1 MQDGAVVL
9 NPAIMSVAN
18 DAAVVHD
25 YRSDGNAAF
34 SKSFL
39 RFLNC
44 CSHEFVHGR
53 ILQVSNTYSAGNP
66 AIRPHISS
74 PQENF
79 SGYNYFSMNDA
90 HLRKAMGFGD
100 LVMFYLVTALSL
112 RWIAT
117 AAAAG
122 PTSIVVWIVGCITYF
137 VPLTFCVLE
146 LSSRYPDEGGMYL
159 WSKEAFGEFAGFMT
173 GWMYWTANLPYYP
186 GLLYFAAGT
195 ALFIGGDRWQH
206 LSNSSTYFIAV
217 SLLGLLAGFLLNLV
231 GLNIGKWLHNL
242 GAIGAWLPAST
253 LIVMG
258 AVAWVRFGAATPI
271 TKTTVIPTF
280 DLKNVF
286 FWSTIAFAFGGV
298 EGASTMGSEIKNA
311 RRNIPRALLA
321 AGLIITF
328 IYVAATA
335 SVLVALPAGEV
346 TGLQGFMQAIS
357 KVGDRIGLQG
367 LVPAMALLVTL
378 SSIGGMS
385 AWFAASSRLPFV
397 AGVDKFLPAAFGRV
411 HPKWNTPY
419 VAMAVQAVLAAIF
432 IFLGQAGTSVKGAY
446 DFLVGMGVIS
456 YFLPFLYMFASVIRF
471 QREPVGPGVMRIPGG
486 KPVAIFLA
494 LLGLLTTIISSVLA
508 CIPPAEEPYKLFAVV
523 KLLGSSLL
531 MVAVGAIIYW
541 IGKSKN

>member
-1 MQDGAVVL
+1 MDEF
-9 NPAIMSVAN
+9 
-18 DAAVVHD
+18 
-25 YRSDGNAAF
+25 YR
-34 SKSFL
+34 
-39 RFLNC
+39 
-44 CSHEFVHGR
+44 
-53 ILQVSNTYSAGNP
+53 
-66 AIRPHISS
+66 
-74 PQENF
+74 
-79 SGYNYFSMNDA
+79 GYDNSSMNDA

-100 LVMFYLVTALSL
+100 LVLFYLVTALSL

-122 PTSIVVWIVGCITYF
+122 PTSIVIWLVGCVTYF

-146 LSSRYPDEGGMYL
+146 LSSRYPEEGGMYL

-206 LSNSSTYFIAV
+206 LSNSSTYFIIV
-217 SLLGLLAGFLLNLV
+217 SAMGLFAGFVLNLV
-231 GLNIGKWLHNL
+231 GLNIGKWLHNI
-242 GAIGAWLPAST
+242 GAIGTWLPAT
-253 LIVMG
+253 MLILMG
-258 AVAWVRFGAATPI
+258 ALAWTRFGSA
-271 TKTTVIPTF
+271 TVIDHGTIVPTM

-286 FWSTIAFAFGGV
+286 FWSTVAFAFGGV
-298 EGASTMGSEIKNA
+298 EGASTMGSEIRNA

-321 AGLIITF
+321 AGVIITV
-328 IYVAATA
+328 IYIAGTAA
-335 SVLVALPAGEV
+335 VLVALPAEDV

-357 KVGDRIGLQG
+357 KVGQRIGLEG
-367 LVPAMALLVTL
+367 VTPWVALLVTV
-378 SSIGGMS
+378 SSVGGMS

-456 YFLPFLYMFASVIRF
+456 YFLPFLYMFSSVIRF
-471 QREPVGPGVMRIPGG
+471 QRQPAGPGVMRIPGG

-494 LLGLLTTIISSVLA
+494 ILGLLTTIISSVLA
-508 CIPPAEEPYKLFAVV
+508 CIPPAEEPHKVFAVI
-523 KLLGSSLL
+523 KLLGSSVL
-531 MVAVGAIIYW
+531 MVGIGALIYW
-541 IGKSKN
+541 IGKSKRVE

>member
-1 MQDGAVVL
+1 M
-9 NPAIMSVAN
+9 NSSI
-18 DAAVVHD
+18 
-25 YRSDGNAAF
+25 
-34 SKSFL
+34 
-39 RFLNC
+39 
-44 CSHEFVHGR
+44 HEFYRFH
-53 ILQVSNTYSAGNP
+53 
-66 AIRPHISS
+66 
-74 PQENF
+74 
-79 SGYNYFSMNDA
+79 GYNNCFMNDT

-100 LVMFYLVTALSL
+100 LVLFYLVTALSL

-122 PTSIVVWIVGCITYF
+122 PTSIVIWIVGCITYF

-159 WSKEAFGEFAGFMT
+159 WSKEAFGEFAGFMS

-206 LSNSSTYFIAV
+206 LSNSSTYFIVTAI
-217 SLLGLLAGFLLNLV
+217 LGLLAGFLLNLI

-242 GAIGAWLPAST
+242 GAIGTWLPASM

-258 AVAWVRFGAATPI
+258 LVAWFRFGSATAI
-271 TKTTVIPTF
+271 TSTTVIPTF

-286 FWSTIAFAFGGV
+286 FWSTVAFAFGGV

-321 AGLIITF
+321 AGVIITF

-335 SVLVALPAGEV
+335 SVLVALPAGDV

-357 KVGDRIGLQG
+357 KVGDRIGLEG
-367 LVPAMALLVTL
+367 LVPGVALLVTL
-378 SSIGGMS
+378 SSVGGMS

-411 HPKWNTPY
+411 HPRWHTPY
-419 VAMAVQAVLAAIF
+419 IALAVQAALAAIF

-456 YFLPFLYMFASVIRF
+456 YFLPFLYMYAA
-471 QREPVGPGVMRIPGG
+471 QRKNRTN
-486 KPVAIFLA
+486 FL
-494 LLGLLTTIISSVLA
+494 L
-508 CIPPAEEPYKLFAVV
+508 
-523 KLLGSSLL
+523 
-531 MVAVGAIIYW
+531 
-541 IGKSKN
+541 